1 MKELT
6 KEELLEF
13 IRGFTKITLKDACK
27 KAKVN
32 YRNLF
37 KGEVSRDNLEKIK
50 NLLEEEIDNLYKD
63 NYL

>member
-6 KEELLEF
+6 KKELLEF
-13 IRGFTKITLKDACK
+13 IRGFAKITIKKVCQ

-32 YRNLF
+32 YSNLY